1 MPRGVTE
8 RYRGPGDLPQVL
20 PLFPLRG
27 AILLPRATLALNVFE
42 PRYLVLV
49 DYALAGDRLI
59 GIVQPAPDAGE
70 TESPSGKAFPLRRI
84 GCAGRITAFSEG
96 DDGRLM
102 LSLTG
107 IARFK
112 LVQDVESD
120 EPFRFGRVSFT
131 EFATD
136 FTSGHG
142 EEDVDRPRLLTT
154 LRNYL
159 IANNLS
165 ADWDRI
171 DSASNERLVNTLS
184 ILSPYGAEEKQALLE
199 ARDLKARAEAL
210 VALAEMELASRDDGS
225 GTSIQ

>member
-59 GIVQPAPDAGE
+59 GIVQPTPDAGE

-131 EFATD
+131 EFTTD

>member
-1 MPRGVTE
+1 
-8 RYRGPGDLPQVL
+8 VL

-42 PRYLVLV
+42 PRYLLLV

-59 GIVQPAPDAGE
+59 GILQPAPDAGE
-70 TESPSGKAFPLRRI
+70 VESPSGKIFPLRRI

-107 IARFK
+107 TARFRM
-112 LVQDVESD
+112 LQDVESD
-120 EPFRFGRVSFT
+120 EPFRFGRVSFA

-142 EEDVDRPRLLTT
+142 EDDVDRQRLLTT

>member
-42 PRYLVLV
+42 PRYLLLV

-70 TESPSGKAFPLRRI
+70 VELPSGKIFPLRRI
-84 GCAGRITAFSEG
+84 GCAGRITSFSEG

-107 IARFK
+107 IARF
-112 LVQDVESD
+112 
-120 EPFRFGRVSFT
+120 RCCR
-131 EFATD
+131 
-136 FTSGHG
+136 TSSSTS
-142 EEDVDRPRLLTT
+142 R
-154 LRNYL
+154 
-159 IANNLS
+159 
-165 ADWDRI
+165 
-171 DSASNERLVNTLS
+171 SAS
-184 ILSPYGAEEKQALLE
+184 AA
-199 ARDLKARAEAL
+199 
-210 VALAEMELASRDDGS
+210 
-225 GTSIQ
+225 

>member
-1 MPRGVTE
+1 LPRGVTE
-8 RYRGPGDLPQVL
+8 RYRGPADLAQVL

-42 PRYLVLV
+42 PRYLLLV
-49 DYALAGDRLI
+49 DYALAGDRLV
-59 GIVQPAPDAGE
+59 GIVQPAPEAGDG
-70 TESPSGKAFPLRRI
+70 ESPGGKAFPLRRI
-84 GCAGRITAFSEG
+84 GCIGRITAFSEG
-96 DDGRLM
+96 DDGRM
-102 LSLTG
+102 MISLTG
-107 IARFK
+107 IARFR
-112 LVQDVESD
+112 LLQDVESD
-120 EPFRFGRVSFT
+120 QPFRFGKVGFG
-131 EFATD
+131 EFAAD
-136 FTSGHG
+136 FKPGYG
-142 EEDVDRPRLLTT
+142 EEDVDRTRLLTT
-154 LRNYL
+154 LRSYL
-159 IANNLS
+159 TANNLA

>member
-1 MPRGVTE
+1 LPRGITE

-20 PLFPLRG
+20 PIFPFRG

-49 DYALAGDRLI
+49 DYALGGDRLI
-59 GIVQPAPDAGE
+59 GIVQPAPGAGE
-70 TESPSGKAFPLRRI
+70 SESPTGKSFPLRQV
-84 GCAGRITAFSEG
+84 GCAGRITAYSEA
-96 DDGRLM
+96 DDGRVM

-107 IARFK
+107 IARFR
-112 LVQDVESD
+112 LAQDVESD
-120 EPFRFGRVSFT
+120 EPFRFGRVSFN

-136 FTSGHG
+136 FRAGHG
-142 EEDVDRPRLLTT
+142 EEEVDRPRLLTT

-225 GTSIQ
+225 ETSIQ

>member
-1 MPRGVTE
+1 M
-8 RYRGPGDLPQVL
+8 
-20 PLFPLRG
+20 FPLRG

-42 PRYLVLV
+42 PRYLVLI

-59 GIVQPAPDAGE
+59 GIVQPAPDSGDN
-70 TESPSGKAFPLRRI
+70 ESPSGKTFPLRRI
-84 GCAGRITAFSEG
+84 GCVGRITSFSEG
-96 DDGRLM
+96 DDGRVM

-107 IARFK
+107 VARFRI
-112 LVQDVESD
+112 LQDVESD
-120 EPFRFGRVSFT
+120 EPFRFGRVSFN
-131 EFATD
+131 EFASD
-136 FTSGHG
+136 FRSGHG
-142 EEDVDRPRLLTT
+142 EEEVDRPRLLTT

-171 DSASNERLVNTLS
+171 DGASNERLVNTLS

>member
-42 PRYLVLV
+42 PRYLLLV

-70 TESPSGKAFPLRRI
+70 TESPSGKVFPLRHI

-112 LVQDVESD
+112 LLQDVESD